1 MRQFVVST
9 VVALMFVFSSAA
21 SAFETSLFVDGP
33 DAAEVGDTI
42 DIVVD
47 FSTENGWTGEGIS
60 LLSVSVL
67 FDTSL
72 VTYNEQASL
81 TPAYALYV
89 SGGKGNQ
96 YLVPATTN
104 LTLRT
109 GTTDQILLDWLN
121 SSLPGGNRDQCGAY
135 GDFAPVD
142 PDVPAGS
149 GCGFTMAILNFTAIN
164 NGLANFDL
172 CNDCPG
178 NRLQLVDGSNPENVI
193 GESAAVQIP
202 EPTAASLSIFA
213 LLSMAGLRIRAKR
226 S

>member
-1 MRQFVVST
+1 MRQFVVSA
-9 VVALMFVFSSAA
+9 VVALTFVFSSAA
-21 SAFETSLFVDGP
+21 SAFETNLFVDGP
-33 DAAEVGDTI
+33 DTASVGDTI

-47 FSTENGWTGEGIS
+47 FSTVGEDPWVGIS

-72 VTYNEQASL
+72 VTYNVQASL
-81 TPAYALYV
+81 TPSYALYN

-96 YLVPATTN
+96 YLVPAVTN
-104 LTLRT
+104 LTIRT
-109 GTTDQILLDWLN
+109 GETDQILLDWIN
-121 SSLPGGNRDQCGAY
+121 TALPGGNRDQCGFFNNT
-135 GDFAPVD
+135 GAPPEAV
-142 PDVPAGS
+142 
-149 GCGFTMAILNFTAIN
+149 CGFTMAILNFTAIN

-178 NRLQLVDGSNPENVI
+178 NRLQLVDGSAPENVI
-193 GESAAVQIP
+193 GESASVQIP

>member
-1 MRQFVVST
+1 MRQFVVSA
-9 VVALMFVFSSAA
+9 VVALMFVFSVSTA
-21 SAFETSLFVDGP
+21 SAFETSIFVDGSSS
-33 DAAEVGDTI
+33 AEIGDTM

-47 FSTENGWTGEGIS
+47 FSTLGDDPYVGIE
-60 LLSVSVL
+60 LVSVSVL

-72 VTYNEQASL
+72 VTYNQQDSL
-81 TPAYALYV
+81 TPTYALYV

-121 SSLPGGNRDQCGAY
+121 SSLPGGNRDQCGLY
-135 GDFAPVD
+135 NTTGTG
-142 PDVPAGS
+142 PA
-149 GCGFTMAILNFTAIN
+149 CGFTMAILNFTAIN

-178 NRLQLVDGSNPENVI
+178 NRLQLLDGSNPANNLVGTGGLSI
-193 GESAAVQIP
+193 QIP

>member
-72 VTYNEQASL
+72 VTYNQQDSL
-81 TPAYALYV
+81 TPTFALYV
-89 SGGKGNQ
+89 SGGKANN

-104 LTLRT
+104 LTLRANT
-109 GTTDQILLDWLN
+109 NDQILMDWQN
-121 SSLPGGNRDQCGAY
+121 NALPGGNRDQCGNYVIDGQA
-135 GDFAPVD
+135 ALE
-142 PDVPAGS
+142 
-149 GCGFTMAILNFTAIN
+149 CGFTMAVLNFTAIN

-172 CNDCPG
+172 SNSSPG
-178 NRLQLVDGSNPENVI
+178 NILQLSAGSRPENVLA
-193 GESAAVQIP
+193 GAASVSVQIP

>member
-1 MRQFVVST
+1 MRQFVVSA
-9 VVALMFVFSSAA
+9 VVALTFVFTSTA
-21 SAFETSLFVDGP
+21 SAFETAISTDSP
-33 DAAEVGDTI
+33 AEVEISDTI
-42 DIVVD
+42 DIFVD
-47 FSTENGWTGEGIS
+47 FSTDDGWEDGNGIS

-67 FDTSL
+67 FNTSL
-72 VTYNEQASL
+72 VTYNQQDSL
-81 TPAYALYV
+81 TPTYALYV

-121 SSLPGGNRDQCGAY
+121 SSLPGGNRDQCGLY
-135 GDFAPVD
+135 NTTGTG
-142 PDVPAGS
+142 PA
-149 GCGFTMAILNFTAIN
+149 CGFTMAILNFTAIN

-178 NRLQLVDGSNPENVI
+178 NRLQLLDGSNPDNNLVGTGGLSI
-193 GESAAVQIP
+193 QIP